1 MVMFYVS
8 ADGHKW
14 VSYNPL
20 RVLNGLF
27 DQKLLFS
34 FLSMASARIIFP
46 CLNCLHDLY
55 LQCGCGGTNLID
67 SSSCILI
74 LLGAGS

>member
-1 MVMFYVS
+1 MVTFYVS

-20 RVLNGLF
+20 HGLNGWF
-27 DQKLLFS
+27 DEKLLFS
-34 FLSMASARIIFP
+34 SLSMASARFIFP

-55 LQCGCGGTNLID
+55 LLCGCGGTNVID